1 MAAGRS
7 MTLREWGLLVLLSIP
22 WGGSFFFIGVAV
34 KELPPFTIVAARVL
48 LAALALHVVLR
59 LRGLSMPRSPQVWA
73 AFFGMG
79 LLNSLIPFSLI
90 VWGQTQIA
98 SGLAAILNATTPLFG
113 VLVAHLATSDEKAS
127 PNRIAGVLAGFAG
140 VAAMIGPAAL
150 NGLGGNV
157 AGQLAIL
164 GAAFSY
170 ALAGVFGRRFAR
182 LGVAPMAT
190 ATGQMTTAAM
200 MLVPLAL
207 IVDQPWTLPAPG
219 WGTVAAILAIAF
231 ISTAFAYVLFFRLLA
246 TAGATNL
253 MLVTFLVP
261 VSAILLGT
269 AFLGERLEPKH
280 LVGMAMIAVGLAL
293 IDGRLPGLLRGALRR
308 RPGRAPVRRP

>member
-1 MAAGRS
+1 MV
-7 MTLREWGLLVLLSIP
+7 E
-22 WGGSFFFIGVAV
+22 FC
-34 KELPPFTIVAARVL
+34 
-48 LAALALHVVLR
+48 
-59 LRGLSMPRSPQVWA
+59 
-73 AFFGMG
+73 
-79 LLNSLIPFSLI
+79 
-90 VWGQTQIA
+90 
-98 SGLAAILNATTPLFG
+98 
-113 VLVAHLATSDEKAS
+113 
-127 PNRIAGVLAGFAG
+127 
-140 VAAMIGPAAL
+140 
-150 NGLGGNV
+150 GNV

-280 LVGMAMIAVGLAL
+280 LIGMAMIAAGLAL
-293 IDGRLPGLLRGALRR
+293 IDGRLPGLLRAALRR
-308 RPGRAPVRRP
+308 RPGRVPVRRP

>member
-90 VWGQTQIA
+90 VWGQTQIP

-127 PNRIAGVLAGFAG
+127 PNRIAGVHVERDG
-140 VAAMIGPAAL
+140 VARE
-150 NGLGGNV
+150 GLDKDLHLLCV
-157 AGQLAIL
+157 C
-164 GAAFSY
+164 
-170 ALAGVFGRRFAR
+170 
-182 LGVAPMAT
+182 
-190 ATGQMTTAAM
+190 
-200 MLVPLAL
+200 
-207 IVDQPWTLPAPG
+207 
-219 WGTVAAILAIAF
+219 
-231 ISTAFAYVLFFRLLA
+231 VLQ
-246 TAGATNL
+246 
-253 MLVTFLVP
+253 
-261 VSAILLGT
+261 
-269 AFLGERLEPKH
+269 K
-280 LVGMAMIAVGLAL
+280 
-293 IDGRLPGLLRGALRR
+293 
-308 RPGRAPVRRP
+308 